1 MFYHM
6 RGDEKMTVTEYLESL
21 LDEEKISEEEKE
33 KIRKKRDEVE
43 TAIREEFGNKI
54 KTVKYSGSIAK
65 HTAINSSKDLDLA
78 IHFKKESF
86 DSLKEMYDSVFDF
99 LKDNYNVRKQ
109 KVSIGLSDF
118 NVDVVPGRRIDE
130 EDESNNDVFLYR
142 SDNDSRI
149 KTNIEIH
156 KSHIKESGCRSVI
169 KLMKIWKNK
178 WNVKFK
184 SFALELLVIQA
195 LNDSS
200 KTGLKDRTKE
210 VLEYIVENIETINL
224 IDPANS
230 NNNVADVIEDYKKLF
245 MKTTA
250 SNCLSYLDD
259 ADEDPES
266 QLSAWKKVFND
277 FSGSGGTNNNYT
289 SSSIV
294 KRNTT
299 DWGRQPDRRH
309 G

>member
-1 MFYHM
+1 
-6 RGDEKMTVTEYLESL
+6 MTVADYLESL
-21 LDEEKISEEEKE
+21 LEEEKIEEKDKE
-33 KIRKKRDEVE
+33 EIKKKRDEVE
-43 TAIREEFGNKI
+43 TAIREEFGDKV

-86 DSLKEMYDSVFDF
+86 DTLKEMYNEVFDF
-99 LKDNYNVRKQ
+99 LDENYNVRKQ
-109 KVSIGLSDF
+109 KVSIGLTDF
-118 NVDVVPGRRIDE
+118 DVDVVPGRRIDE
-130 EDESNNDVFLYR
+130 EDDSNNDVFLYQ
-142 SDNDSRI
+142 SDDESRI
-149 KTNIEIH
+149 KTNIEKH
-156 KSHIKESGCRSVI
+156 KSHITESGCRNVI

-184 SFALELLVIQA
+184 SFAMELLVIQA
-195 LNDSS
+195 LEDSTA
-200 KTGLKDRTKE
+200 TGSKDRTKE
-210 VLEYIVENIETINL
+210 VLEYIVDNIENINL

-230 NNNVADVIEDYKKLF
+230 NNNVADVIEYHKKLF

-250 SNCLSYLDD
+250 STCLSYLDD
-259 ADEDPES
+259 ADDENDS

-277 FSGSGGTNNNYT
+277 FTGTTNNSYYT
-289 SSSIV
+289 GSSIV
-294 KRNTT
+294 KRNTS

>member
-1 MFYHM
+1 M

-21 LDEEKISEEEKE
+21 LDDEKISEDEKE
-33 KIRKKRDEVE
+33 EIRKKRDEVE
-43 TAIREEFGNKI
+43 KAIREEFGDKV

-78 IHFKKESF
+78 IHFKKDQF
-86 DSLKEMYDSVFDF
+86 DTLKEMYNEVFDF
-99 LKDNYNVRKQ
+99 LDDNYNVRKQ

-118 NVDVVPGRRIDE
+118 DVDVVPGRRIDE
-130 EDESNNDVFLYR
+130 EDDSNNDVSLYR
-142 SDNDSRI
+142 SDDDSRI
-149 KTNIEIH
+149 KTNIEKH
-156 KSHIKESGCRSVI
+156 KSHITESGCRSVI

-184 SFALELLVIQA
+184 SFAMELLVIQA
-195 LNDSS
+195 LDNSLNS
-200 KTGLKDRTKE
+200 GLKGRTKE
-210 VLEYIVENIETINL
+210 VLEYIVDNIESINL

-230 NNNVADVIEDYKKLF
+230 NNNVADVIEDYKKTF
-245 MKTTA
+245 MKITA
-250 SNCLSYLDD
+250 SNCLSYLND
-259 ADEDPES
+259 ADDDNDS

-277 FSGSGGTNNNYT
+277 FTVLSNNNNT
-289 SSSIV
+289 GSSV
-294 KRNTT
+294 AKRNTS

>member
-1 MFYHM
+1 
-6 RGDEKMTVTEYLESL
+6 MTITEYLELL
-21 LDEEKISEEEKE
+21 LDEEKIKDEDKEE
-33 KIRKKRDEVE
+33 ITKKRNEVE
-43 TAIREEFGNKI
+43 TAIREKFKDKV

-78 IHFKKESF
+78 IHFKKEAFST
-86 DSLKEMYDSVFDF
+86 LKEMYDSVYEF
-99 LKDNYNVRKQ
+99 LDEKYNVRKQ
-109 KVSIGLSDF
+109 KVSIGLSEFD
-118 NVDVVPGRRIDE
+118 VDVVPGRRIDE
-130 EDESNNDVFLYR
+130 EDDSNNDVFLYR
-142 SDNDSRI
+142 SDDDSRI
-149 KTNIEIH
+149 KTNIEKH
-156 KSHIKESGCRSVI
+156 KTHITASGCRDTI

-184 SFALELLVIQA
+184 SFAMELLVIQTI
-195 LNDSS
+195 NDSTF
-200 KTGLKDRTKE
+200 TGLKDRMKE
-210 VLEYIVENIETINL
+210 VLEYIVENIEDINL

-250 SNCLSYLDD
+250 LNCLSYLENAGDD
-259 ADEDPES
+259 QDS

-277 FSGSGGTNNNYT
+277 FSGGTNNSNSILV
-289 SSSIV
+289 SSV
-294 KRNTT
+294 VARNTT

>member
-1 MFYHM
+1 
-6 RGDEKMTVTEYLESL
+6 MTVTEYLESL

>member
-1 MFYHM
+1 M
-6 RGDEKMTVTEYLESL
+6 RGDRIMTVAEYLESL
-21 LDEEKISEEEKE
+21 LEEEKIDDEDKEEIKD
-33 KIRKKRDEVE
+33 KRDEVE
-43 TAIREEFGNKI
+43 TAIREEFGDKI

-86 DSLKEMYDSVFDF
+86 DTLKEMYNLVFGF
-99 LKDNYNVRKQ
+99 LDENYNVRKQ

-118 NVDVVPGRRIDE
+118 DVDVVPGRRIDE
-130 EDESNNDVFLYR
+130 EDDSNNDVFLYQ
-142 SDNDSRI
+142 SDDDSRI
-149 KTNIEIH
+149 KTNIEKH
-156 KSHIKESGCRSVI
+156 KSHITESGCRSVI

-184 SFALELLVIQA
+184 SFAMELLVIQA
-195 LNDSS
+195 LEDSS
-200 KTGLKDRTKE
+200 ASGLKDRSKE
-210 VLEYIVENIETINL
+210 VLEYIVDNVESINL
-224 IDPANS
+224 LDPANS
-230 NNNVADVIEDYKKLF
+230 NNNVADVIEYHKKLF

-259 ADEDPES
+259 DNDS

-277 FSGSGGTNNNYT
+277 FTGTTNNSYYT
-289 SSSIV
+289 GSSIV
-294 KRNTT
+294 KRNTS
-299 DWGRQPDRRH
+299 DWGRQPNRRH